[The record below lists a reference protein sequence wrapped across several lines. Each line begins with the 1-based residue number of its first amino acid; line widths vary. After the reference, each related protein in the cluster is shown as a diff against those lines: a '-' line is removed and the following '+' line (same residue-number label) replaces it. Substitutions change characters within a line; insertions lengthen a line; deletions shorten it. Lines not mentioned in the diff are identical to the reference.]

1 MQQVQKDV
9 RWIGLA
15 VVTTNKLLA
24 SYANVTVKTVSGSAA
39 RPLNRLGYRVN
50 MQAHSQTDHTKNVE
64 QLT

>member
-1 MQQVQKDV
+1 MQQVQQDV
-9 RWIGLA
+9 RWVGLA
-15 VVTTNKLLA
+15 VVTTNELLA

-50 MQAHSQTDHTKNVE
+50 MQPHGQTDHTKNAE